1 MRAPSQRLSL
11 LFAALTIA
19 AAPCA
24 SAQNVADLDPH
35 VRAAVV
41 AAPAASITLRWNAST
56 LAASFVV
63 RRRAP
68 DVAAWMQ
75 VAMLPGNATE
85 FEDRAVEVGQ
95 RYEYVVQRTTAMGQT
110 IAPGYGYVIAGIDV
124 PFRDDPGVVA
134 LVVEAQTAMGASA
147 EVDQLE
153 ADLRADGWT
162 VDRVMV
168 AASASPAMVRAE
180 LQRAQLRRGERLRA
194 ALLVGAVP
202 RAFSGNIRPDGHAD
216 HEGAWPSDGYY
227 ADLDGDWPD
236 ARDYGGANFN
246 VNRAGDGKFDP
257 STYPSRLELAIGRV
271 DAEQMPVFS
280 MTPVELVRR
289 YLARNHAYRV
299 GEFAPRPAHVGQRL
313 VWLLQRRGVL
323 AHRVARR
330 LGALRRVPRARPT
343 LLRRARRPRGR
354 LRLRVRLRRWQPAGR
369 ERRGQHHGLHRAHA
383 PRCVRRAV
391 RLVLRRLVVREQLLA
406 RTALLAFARVGH
418 AVVLSTDRTHARARR
433 DALVRRRAASYDSGQ
448 RLRRVQLALAGASGV
463 DGRSHAANVHRS
475 SLPQRCA
482 RPGEES
488 GVALSWTA
496 SADSAVVG
504 YHVFRS
510 TNDASAPA
518 ERVTATPVVATSWR
532 DEGAA
537 PSVELRYR
545 VVAVAKVTTGSGTF
559 FNHSLGVFATA
570 TRPVATVMDASVA
583 DASGDGASA
592 PQADA
597 SADSGAPSPQAGGC
611 ACSIATSDSS
621 GHLNVW
627 ALYGAALLL
636 IARRSRPRRGRACA

>member
-11 LFAALTIA
+11 LSAALTIA
-19 AAPCA
+19 AAAPRA
-24 SAQNVADLDPH
+24 HAQNVADLDPH

-41 AAPAASITLRWNAST
+41 AAPTPSVTLRWNAST

-63 RRRAP
+63 RRRDP
-68 DVAAWMQ
+68 DAAAWMQ

-85 FEDRAVEVGQ
+85 FEDRSVEVGQ

-162 VDRVMV
+162 VERVMV
-168 AASASPAMVRAE
+168 AASASPPMVRAE
-180 LQRAQLRRGERLRA
+180 LQRAQLRHGERLRA

-202 RAFSGNIRPDGHAD
+202 RAFSGNIRPDGHGD

-271 DAEQMPVFS
+271 DAEQMPLFS

-299 GEFAPRPAHVGQRL
+299 GEFAPRPRTWVSDSFGYFNGEAFSRIAWRDGWAL
-313 VWLLQRRGVL
+313 Y
-323 AHRVARR
+323 
-330 LGALRRVPRARPT
+330 GADPE
-343 LLRRARRPRGR
+343 RGR
-354 LRLRVRLRRWQPAGR
+354 PFFDALEDPAG
-369 ERRGQHHGLHRAHA
+369 GY
-383 PRCVRRAV
+383 
-391 RLVLRRLVVREQLLA
+391 
-406 RTALLAFARVGH
+406 AFAFGCG
-418 AVVLSTDRTHARARR
+418 A
-433 DALVRRRAASYDSGQ
+433 GNPQ
-448 RLRRVQLALAGASGV
+448 GASGV
-463 DGRSHAANVHRS
+463 GSTMDFTARMPRAVFVGLFGSYFGDWSYANNFLRAPLFS
-475 SLPQRCA
+475 PSPALATLWFA
-482 RPGEES
+482 RPTAHMHGLGAMLSFGDELLRTIQGSGYDVSNSRSQVHQALMGDPTLRMFTVRPPTALRATGEGA

-496 SADSAVVG
+496 STDSAVVG

-510 TNDASAPA
+510 TVAASAPA
-518 ERVTATPVVATSWR
+518 ERVTTTPVAATSWR
-532 DEGAA
+532 DESAMPG
-537 PSVELRYR
+537 VELRYR

-559 FNHSLGVFATA
+559 FNHSLGVFGTA

-592 PQADA
+592 SQADA

-621 GHLNVW
+621 RHLNVW